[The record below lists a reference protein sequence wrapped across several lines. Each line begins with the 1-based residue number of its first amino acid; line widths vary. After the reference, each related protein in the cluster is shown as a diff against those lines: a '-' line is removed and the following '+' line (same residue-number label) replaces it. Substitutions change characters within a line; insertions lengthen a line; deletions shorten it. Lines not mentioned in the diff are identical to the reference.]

1 MNEFQAI
8 LVEVTL
14 FGLRF
19 VIPVAI
25 VYTTARVLHHF
36 IKKEAEADENAGHA
50 PQ

>member
-8 LVEVTL
+8 LIEVTL

-19 VIPVAI
+19 VIPAAI
-25 VYTTARVLHHF
+25 IYTSARLVHHYM
-36 IKKEAEADENAGHA
+36 KKEAEADENTGHV

>member
-8 LVEVTL
+8 LVEVTF

-19 VIPVAI
+19 AIPAAI
-25 VYTTARVLHHF
+25 IYATARILHHYAGS
-36 IKKEAEADENAGHA
+36 EAETDESVGPA

>member
-8 LVEVTL
+8 LVEVTF

-25 VYTTARVLHHF
+25 IYTTARILHHF
-36 IKKEAEADENAGHA
+36 AKAEVETDEGVGPA

>member
-1 MNEFQAI
+1 MNGFQAI

-19 VIPVAI
+19 VIPAAI
-25 VYTTARVLHHF
+25 IYTVARVLHHF
-36 IKKEAEADENAGHA
+36 AKQDAETDENAGPA

>member
-19 VIPVAI
+19 VIPLAI

-36 IKKEAEADENAGHA
+36 MKQEAEADESVGHA